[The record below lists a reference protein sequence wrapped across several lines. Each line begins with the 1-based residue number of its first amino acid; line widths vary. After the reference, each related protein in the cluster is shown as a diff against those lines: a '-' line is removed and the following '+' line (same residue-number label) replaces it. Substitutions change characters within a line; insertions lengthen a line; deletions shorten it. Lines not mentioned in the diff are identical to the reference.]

1 MPQSYPA
8 AWSKWETE
16 WLSYHHQDCET
27 KHISGWGC
35 ILMTPSHG
43 RRCSNALYVY
53 ELDLIWVWSGWGVSI
68 ISHSMIQWET
78 EWITYYHWDQHSER
92 SDITVGLLP
101 YDHQPEW
108 ELLKHFIYV
117 WSRSDMSM
125 KWMRCPSHNPQHA
138 TSEKPSESPTTRPRP
153 QEWQFF
159 KWSQNCFWVIK
170 PTLIGPIMISCKF
183 GWI

>member
-8 AWSKWETE
+8 ACYKWETE
-16 WLSYHHQDCET
+16 WLSYHHSDCET

-53 ELDLIWVWSGWGVSI
+53 EVYLIWVCSGWGASI
-68 ISHSMIQWET
+68 ITYNMIQVRNRVNLLLPLWL
-78 EWITYYHWDQHSER
+78 WDQAHIR
-92 SDITVGLLP
+92 VGLLP
-101 YDHQPEW
+101 YDHQTEW
-108 ELLKHFIYV
+108 EVLKHFIYV

-138 TSEKPSESPTTRPRP
+138 TSEKPSESPTTRPSIRGSG
-153 QEWQFF
+153 QGNFL
-159 KWSQNCFWVIK
+159 N
-170 PTLIGPIMISCKF
+170 GPKIVSE
-183 GWI
+183 